1 VIKKKMKTK
10 TRWLI
15 AGIVLAALLVTASSA
30 SADGVA
36 KVKCYSDPDYTN
48 EVYTFTSGDTVYAKI
63 TSDGYSSKFR
73 WIDEAG
79 NVVRTSECKSY
90 RAGTS
95 YDSYDLTGANPGT
108 WKVERLYYNDWC
120 SSPYGGVYYC
130 PCGDYRGTVTTTFN
144 VTSACT
150 DNDGDGYDACDASGN
165 PISGC
170 SDPCDCNDSDN
181 TINPGA
187 TEVCNDGIDN
197 DCDGLTDAADPDCQG
212 EIPEFATIAIPAVAV
227 LGLFLF
233 YSHRKRKEE

>member
-1 VIKKKMKTK
+1 MKTK

-36 KVKCYSDPDYTN
+36 KVKCYSDPGYTN
-48 EVYTFTSGDTVYAKI
+48 EVYTFASGDTVYAKI

-108 WKVERLYYNDWC
+108 WKVQRLYYSENDDQC
-120 SSPYGGVYYC
+120 SRNPI
-130 PCGDYRGTVTTTFN
+130 GTVTTTFE

-170 SDPCDCNDSDN
+170 SDPCDCNDSDD